1 MKVFL
6 QSKTSNQQLKTFH
19 MSLIGREVVL
29 GVGGGIAAYKSCEL
43 LRRLQDRGYSITVV
57 PTPSSLNFVGKAT
70 WEALSGRPVNTQ
82 VWENVHTVP
91 HIALAEAANFFLIA
105 PATADLIARLAAGR
119 ADDLLTNLV
128 LASDAPKMLVP
139 AMHPSMWLD
148 PATVA
153 NVETLRTRGFLIMDP
168 DVGRLTG
175 KDSGPG
181 RFPEVPA
188 IIERFDAVT
197 GNVQDLKG
205 KRVLVTAG
213 GTREAIDPVRF
224 IGNKSSGKQGIA
236 VALAARNRGA
246 QVHLIAANFDTSD
259 LVGIEVS
266 KVESAAD
273 MQRVLSEQFSMCD
286 ILIMSAAVAD
296 ARPKNSSVEKIKK
309 ALLGSIE
316 LEENP
321 DLLASLVS
329 SKKEQVIVGFAA
341 ETKDHLQEARRKL
354 EAKGL
359 DLIYVNDVSGGAI
372 FGQDQTMGTIL
383 LRNDADIAVKEVSKD
398 ALGNLL
404 LDQAIRQL
412 G

>member
-1 MKVFL
+1 M
-6 QSKTSNQQLKTFH
+6 SQLGPE
-19 MSLIGREVVL
+19 IVL

-43 LRRLQDRGYSITVV
+43 LRRLQDRGYQVTVV

-70 WEALSGRPVNTQ
+70 WEALSGRPVNVQ

-91 HIALAEAANFFLIA
+91 HISLAEQSEYFVIA

-128 LASDAPKMLVP
+128 LASNSPKMLVP

-153 NVETLRTRGFLIMDP
+153 NVQTLRNRGFKVMDP
-168 DVGRLTG
+168 EVGRLTG
-175 KDSGPG
+175 SDEGQG
-181 RFPEVPA
+181 RFPETASNVK
-188 IIERFDAVT
+188 EFDELT
-197 GNVQDLKG
+197 GNISDLVG

-213 GTREAIDPVRF
+213 GTRENIDPVRF
-224 IGNKSSGKQGIA
+224 IGNRSSGKQGIA
-236 VALAARNRGA
+236 IALAAKKRGA
-246 QVHLIAANFDTSD
+246 RVHLIAANIDEKD
-259 LVGIEVS
+259 VRGIQTTHVVS
-266 KVESAAD
+266 TQEMHEA
-273 MQRVLSEQFSMCD
+273 LTEQFPQCD

-296 ARPKNSSVEKIKK
+296 ARPKLASFEKIKK
-309 ALLGSIE
+309 SLLGTIE
-316 LEENP
+316 LTPNT
-321 DLLASLVS
+321 DLIAEM
-329 SKKEQVIVGFAA
+329 SKSKTNQLMIGFAA
-341 ETKDHLQEARRKL
+341 ETKDHLQEARRKMQS
-354 EAKGL
+354 KGL

-372 FGQDQTMGTIL
+372 FGKDKTMGTIL
-383 LRNDADIAVKEVSKD
+383 TRNGADIAVKEVSKD

>member
-1 MKVFL
+1 M
-6 QSKTSNQQLKTFH
+6 SQLGPE
-19 MSLIGREVVL
+19 IVL

-43 LRRLQDRGYSITVV
+43 LRRLQDRGYQVTVV

-70 WEALSGRPVNTQ
+70 WEALSGRPVNVQ

-91 HIALAEAANFFLIA
+91 HISLAEQSEYFVIA

-128 LASDAPKMLVP
+128 LASNSPKMLVP

-153 NVETLRTRGFLIMDP
+153 NVQTLRNRGFKVMDP
-168 DVGRLTG
+168 EVGRLTG
-175 KDSGPG
+175 SDEGQG
-181 RFPEVPA
+181 RFPETASIVKQ
-188 IIERFDAVT
+188 FDELT
-197 GNVQDLKG
+197 GNISDLVG

-213 GTREAIDPVRF
+213 GTRENIDPVRF
-224 IGNKSSGKQGIA
+224 IGNRSSGKQGIA
-236 VALAARNRGA
+236 IALAAKKRGA
-246 QVHLIAANFDTSD
+246 LVHLIAANIDQKDVKDIQTTH
-259 LVGIEVS
+259 VVS
-266 KVESAAD
+266 TQEMHEA
-273 MQRVLSEQFSMCD
+273 LTEQFPQCD

-296 ARPKNSSVEKIKK
+296 ARPKLVSFEKIKK
-309 ALLGSIE
+309 TLLGTIE
-316 LEENP
+316 LTPNT
-321 DLLASLVS
+321 DLIAEM
-329 SKKEQVIVGFAA
+329 SKSKTNQLMIGFAA
-341 ETKDHLQEARRKL
+341 ETKDHLQEARRKM
-354 EAKGL
+354 ESKGL

-372 FGQDQTMGTIL
+372 FGKDKTMGTIL
-383 LRNDADIAVKEVSKD
+383 TRNGADIAVKEVSKD